1 MYCGGGHRPARAGAA
16 TRLLIAAA
24 LAWSAATAGLA
35 ATIEYDIQPRLL
47 RLGESATCR
56 ITIRGASGAPA
67 PSLPPISGFD
77 ISSTG
82 TEQSFSVSPNGRESS
97 VAYVYRL
104 TPREIGTFVIGP
116 FSYSLHGDTV
126 SLPAVEI
133 KVLAPGAGDSASP
146 AQRMSDLLFAT
157 LSIDQPHVYVQ
168 QSFAMLLSI
177 FSQGLNLDREV
188 QLTDFKT
195 AGLKIE
201 GYDEM
206 GATREVVN
214 GQPYDVRRFRV
225 RATALTA
232 GTFSLSPRLRVN
244 AVVPTQRRRDPI
256 ESFFGDAF
264 FSRAQVQPLDVAA
277 QPLDLTVKDLP
288 VEGRPAS
295 FSGAVGRYSFDVAAR
310 PLQLRVGDPVTITL
324 TIRGQ
329 GNLAGITPPALAL
342 GDAFKVY
349 EPRLITD
356 DPANGQR
363 VFEQVVIPRTAK
375 ATDLPAISFSFFD
388 PQMEAYQTISHGP
401 YTLALD
407 ATGAT
412 DPMMLQG
419 AGHPAISV
427 PASLGSDIVYLKSAP
442 HHWARHTDRSWYESP
457 VVWSLQGVAPVAL
470 ALLFLVARRRDA
482 MASDT
487 ARARRHHAP
496 RSARLAMAEAEQQR
510 VAGSRQ
516 EFFEGLWK
524 VLTTYF
530 GHRFNLA
537 PGEVAAEE
545 VSRRLQRAG
554 LPVPE
559 VVEIRQLFTDCES
572 HRFGSGE
579 SAASALSES
588 ERQVWQLRLNRL
600 SQLLRQCERLRL

>member
-1 MYCGGGHRPARAGAA
+1 M
-16 TRLLIAAA
+16 
-24 LAWSAATAGLA
+24 
-35 ATIEYDIQPRLL
+35 
-47 RLGESATCR
+47 
-56 ITIRGASGAPA
+56 
-67 PSLPPISGFD
+67 
-77 ISSTG
+77 
-82 TEQSFSVSPNGRESS
+82 
-97 VAYVYRL
+97 
-104 TPREIGTFVIGP
+104 IGP
-116 FSYSLHGDTV
+116 FSYTLHGDTV

-133 KVLAPGAGDSASP
+133 KVLVPGAGDSASP

-168 QSFAMLLSI
+168 QSFAMVLSI

-232 GTFSLSPRLRVN
+232 GTFSLSPGFASTPWCRPSGGATR
-244 AVVPTQRRRDPI
+244 
-256 ESFFGDAF
+256 
-264 FSRAQVQPLDVAA
+264 SRASSAMRSSPG
-277 QPLDLTVKDLP
+277 PRCSPSMWRRNPSIPTVKDLP
-288 VEGRPAS
+288 VEGSPRELFRRGRALLLRRGGATAAAAGRRSGNPHAHHPRP
-295 FSGAVGRYSFDVAAR
+295 
-310 PLQLRVGDPVTITL
+310 
-324 TIRGQ
+324 GQ
-329 GNLAGITPPALAL
+329 SRRHHSSPALAL

-349 EPRLITD
+349 EPRLVTD

-442 HHWARHTDRSWYESP
+442 RRWARHTDRSWYESP
-457 VVWSLQGVAPVAL
+457 VVWSLQGVAPAAL
-470 ALLFLVARRRDA
+470 AMIFLVARRRDA
-482 MASDT
+482 LASDT

-496 RSARLAMAEAEQQR
+496 RSARLAMAEAEQKR

-537 PGEVAAEE
+537 PGEVAVEE

-554 LPVPE
+554 GCPCRNSWRFVNCSRTAKATGSARVRPLLPPFPNPSARIGSCDSTGSVSYCDTASGYGYEAMDPTGGCSGLPPGQRHGAVADPLPPE
-559 VVEIRQLFTDCES
+559 RVFAQAAQAYDEERFADAQILYEQLKAQGYVTPEIYFNLGNTLIRQGQLGLGNPRVTDGLMC
-572 HRFGSGE
+572 
-579 SAASALSES
+579 
-588 ERQVWQLRLNRL
+588 
-600 SQLLRQCERLRL
+600 